1 MENILQITFESV
13 SWPVKTKI
21 GTNSNSENLPTKKE
35 LLLFL
40 VEYRKAAELCQEQ
53 YCRLFVN
60 LFFCSLSDM
69 RDGIQYFTNREVCRK
84 EKCDDLTCRV
94 LKLLYSYESRFL
106 PLVAKVCYQRVGS
119 SIMQNCRI
127 SSLRNC
133 KKHPITYSS
142 YTEQYLI
149 LLKKRKL
156 FSIDEPS
163 LTYNIDSYFPFNS
176 KEDDG
181 GTHEEK

>member
-1 MENILQITFESV
+1 MYNIEVESQFFSHVKHFQNHICKCFLACQDQNWHKFKWWDFAKRKRNTILV
-13 SWPVKTKI
+13 SNM
-21 GTNSNSENLPTKKE
+21 GRQ
-35 LLLFL
+35 LF
-40 VEYRKAAELCQEQ
+40 QEQ
-53 YCRLFVN
+53 YRRLFVRKPI
-60 LFFCSLSDM
+60 FCSLSDM

-133 KKHPITYSS
+133 K
-142 YTEQYLI
+142 
-149 LLKKRKL
+149 
-156 FSIDEPS
+156 
-163 LTYNIDSYFPFNS
+163 NI
-176 KEDDG
+176 K
-181 GTHEEK
+181 

>member
-1 MENILQITFESV
+1 
-13 SWPVKTKI
+13 
-21 GTNSNSENLPTKKE
+21 
-35 LLLFL
+35 
-40 VEYRKAAELCQEQ
+40 
-53 YCRLFVN
+53 
-60 LFFCSLSDM
+60 M

-119 SIMQNCRI
+119 SNMQDT
-127 SSLRNC
+127 
-133 KKHPITYSS
+133 TYS
-142 YTEQYLI
+142 I
-149 LLKKRKL
+149 KFKKLQKHRSFLQRAVFNSSEGKKL
-156 FSIDEPS
+156 FCIHEPS